1 MHEHASSEAQ
11 LPGEEQ
17 LYRVSPERW
26 RILAA
31 LLVGGIMGPI
41 DASVVNVSLPVI
53 RQDFGV
59 SLTAV
64 SWVSMAYMLVIG
76 TLLLTFGRLGDM
88 VGHKKI
94 FLSGV
99 ALFTVAS
106 ALCGAAPGLW
116 WLVAARALQAV
127 GAGMYMSVAAAII
140 TAVFP
145 STERGRALGLNGMT
159 IAAGLA
165 LGPSLGG
172 TLTAFFGWRSIF
184 LINVPIGLVALYW
197 CYRRLPGWGPR
208 SRQRFDVV
216 GAVLALLGLGSLLIF
231 ASHGQEWGWTSVRS
245 LTWLLTAIIT
255 STAFVQVERRTP
267 QPMLDLSLFRHRV
280 FSAANGASL
289 LNFVAQYC
297 MVFLTPF
304 YLQRNLGLHP
314 AQTGLVMTASPLVV
328 LSIAPFSGAL
338 SDRIGTRGLAFAGL
352 CTASVALFLMST
364 LGPTAAPTDVA
375 WRLAIF
381 GLGMGIFQSP
391 NNSAVMGAA
400 PRHRL
405 GIASAILSTV
415 RNVGMVLGIALA
427 GAILSNREHAYL
439 SHLAISAPDAGVAGA
454 TDTAAATA
462 RLTAFWLGLHDTYL
476 IAAGISVVSALL
488 CLIREPRPHGS

>member
-1 MHEHASSEAQ
+1 MHEHTSARTR
-11 LPGEEQ
+11 LPEEEPF
-17 LYRVSPERW
+17 YEVSADRW

-41 DASVVNVSLPVI
+41 DASVVNVSMPVI

-64 SWVSMAYMLVIG
+64 SWVAMAYMLVLG

-94 FLSGV
+94 FLFGV
-99 ALFTVAS
+99 GLFTAAS
-106 ALCGAAPGLW
+106 ALCAAAPGLW
-116 WLVAARALQAV
+116 WLVAARALQAL
-127 GAGMYMSVAAAII
+127 GAGMYMAVAAAII

-145 STERGRALGLNGMT
+145 RSERGRALGLNGMT

-184 LINVPIGLVALYW
+184 LINIPIGVIALYW
-197 CYRRLPGWGPR
+197 CSRRLPTLSPG

-216 GAVLALLGLGSLLIF
+216 GATLALLGLGSLLIF
-231 ASHGQEWGWTSVRS
+231 ASHGQEWGWTSLRS
-245 LTWLLTAIIT
+245 LAWLLTAVIA
-255 STAFVQVERRTP
+255 STAFIWVEQRTP
-267 QPMLDLSLFRHRV
+267 QPMLDLTLFRHRV

-328 LSIAPFSGAL
+328 LSTAPFSGAL

-352 CTASVALFLMST
+352 CTASLAMFLMST
-364 LGPTAAPTDVA
+364 LGPTAAPVDVA

-381 GLGMGIFQSP
+381 GLGMGVFQSP

-405 GIASAILSTV
+405 GVASAVLSTV

-427 GAILSNREHAYL
+427 GAVLSNREHAYL
-439 SHLAISAPDAGVAGA
+439 SRLGLSAPAPDMAGA
-454 TDTAAATA
+454 AEAGSVA
-462 RLTAFWLGLHDTYL
+462 LHAFWLGLHDTYL
-476 IAAGISVVSALL
+476 IATGISVVAALL
-488 CLIREPRPHGS
+488 CLIREPRAHG